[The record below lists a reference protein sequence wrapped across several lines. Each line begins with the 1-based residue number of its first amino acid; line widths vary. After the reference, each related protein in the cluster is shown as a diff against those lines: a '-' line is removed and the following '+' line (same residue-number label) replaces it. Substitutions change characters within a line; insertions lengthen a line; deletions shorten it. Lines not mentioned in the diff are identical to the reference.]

1 VIGAKSK
8 FNSIKGELVMSSNLA
23 EQINALSDSNAV
35 AFLQYFNQ
43 GLLDG
48 IVDDFEELIEAI
60 PPEIKSMPEFSE
72 IDRLS
77 LDEESQL
84 QGKEAVAIS
93 RSTLTAL
100 AENPRFSPLL
110 EKALDA
116 YNNIENMEMGGA
128 RAKDILAVGLAASM
142 ILVAST
148 AKSVNCD
155 VWGMKITFDQEEVN
169 PEFVQN
175 VETLITPFVN
185 LAGK

>member
-1 VIGAKSK
+1 MSANLVAK
-8 FNSIKGELVMSSNLA
+8 IH
-23 EQINALSDSNAV
+23 ALSDSDAV
-35 AFLQYFNQ
+35 GFLQYFNQ

-48 IVDDFEELIEAI
+48 IVNNFEELIEAI

-84 QGKEAVAIS
+84 EGEAAVAIS

-110 EKALDA
+110 EKALEA
-116 YNNIENMEMGGA
+116 YSSIENMEMGDS
-128 RAKDILAVGLAASM
+128 RAKEILAVGLAASM

-148 AKSVNCD
+148 AKSVEID
-155 VWGMKITFDQEEVN
+155 GWGGKIAISHGEVN
-169 PEFVQN
+169 PEFVRN
-175 VETLITPFVN
+175 AGTLMNPFVQ